1 MCEHIYSTISFPELL
16 MQSDGSKTTVSV
28 QNGIIKCYVRHSCG
42 LHRSSMDRDVE
53 VLGQQVDLIHGKDSD
68 RIV

>member
-1 MCEHIYSTISFPELL
+1 MCEHIYNTISFPELL

-28 QNGIIKCYVRHSCG
+28 QNGIIKCYVRHSGG
-42 LHRSSMDRDVE
+42 LYRSSMDRDVE
-53 VLGQQVDLIHGKDSD
+53 QVYLIHGKDSD